1 MAIPH
6 YNYYPPAGQVVDASD
21 GRVQW
26 NGRAWMLN
34 GRVYGVP
41 SSHRLQGRPGGP
53 MAGWYYDWSHRA
65 WMEPSAPSTA
75 ITPRPRPQPS
85 HPMPQHP
92 QPTAHP
98 TPDKKETCMEK
109 KPNNVLDAL
118 VKHPVAPVLGGV
130 LMLATQFTD
139 EPAPPTIPDDL
150 PEATAKQWMMIYNQN
165 QQRFQRRMELYQN
178 LGMVLLGYAEAK
190 AVLDALPPKHS

>member
-6 YNYYPPAGQVVDASD
+6 YNYYPPANQVVDASD

-41 SSHRLQGRPGGP
+41 SSHRLQGRPGGAL
-53 MAGWYYDWSHRA
+53 AGWYYDWSKKA
-65 WMEPSAPSTA
+65 WMEPSAPAT
-75 ITPRPRPQPS
+75 TTPPRPLPVRTQPQPQVQ
-85 HPMPQHP
+85 PQVVVHHVP
-92 QPTAHP
+92 
-98 TPDKKETCMEK
+98 KETCMEK

-118 VKHPVAPVLGGV
+118 TKHPVAPVLGGV
-130 LMLATQFTD
+130 LLLATQFTD

-178 LGMVLLGYAEAK
+178 IGMVLLGYAEAK
-190 AVLDALPPKHS
+190 AVLDMLPPKR